1 MPETMLGLPIDFKT
15 VSKVFSIFFNERVR
29 SSCFLGLYFEC
40 WMVQETWKGNVLG
53 GPFASVGL
61 LKYTLVIPSHATF
74 ARRTMLGS
82 DTFHF

>member
-1 MPETMLGLPIDFKT
+1 
-15 VSKVFSIFFNERVR
+15 
-29 SSCFLGLYFEC
+29 
-40 WMVQETWKGNVLG
+40 MVQETWKGNVLG